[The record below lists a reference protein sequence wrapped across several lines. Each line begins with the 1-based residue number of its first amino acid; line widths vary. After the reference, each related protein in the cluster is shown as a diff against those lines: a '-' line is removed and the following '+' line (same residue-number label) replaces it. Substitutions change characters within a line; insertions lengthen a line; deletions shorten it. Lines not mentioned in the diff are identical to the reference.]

1 MITAKFGGTAIT
13 GKNLKYVG
21 RLAHDKQCV
30 VVSATGSEAVDS
42 QKVTDLLD
50 EYYCTRSV
58 MVWHRICAK
67 YKRLVE
73 DNLIMNV
80 DDLLADEMTKIETND
95 HAFCLSAGERL
106 AAKIVAEYLHASY
119 LDAAELVV
127 FDNGVLNRQATNA
140 RIKQAIF
147 GKNQVVLGGFYGAER
162 TDSGKICLLGRGG
175 GDVTGALVA
184 AASGSELYEN
194 FTDTC
199 GVRTGDPSC
208 VPKTNA
214 LPCLSYTQMSRLA
227 VAGVRV
233 LHCDAVLPVQECGIP
248 VAIKCW
254 HKPQGGCTIVSS
266 RPFCGGFWGVAERVA
281 DGMHLCTAFGSD
293 AVRIAQTSKFRRIL
307 GAQTEL
313 VIGSDSVVVRSSK
326 SLVGII
332 HAMLCK

>member
-21 RLAHDKQCV
+21 KLAWGKRCV
-30 VVSATGSEAVDS
+30 VVSAVGSEAVDS
-42 QKVTDLLD
+42 QKATDLLD
-50 EYYCTRSV
+50 EYYRTRSV
-58 MVWHRICAK
+58 AVWHRICAK

-73 DNLIMNV
+73 HSLIMNV
-80 DDLLADEMTKIETND
+80 DSLLADERTKIETKD

-127 FDNGVLNRQATNA
+127 FDNGVLNGQATSA

-147 GKNQVVLGGFYGAER
+147 GKSQVVLGGFYGGER

-199 GVRTGDPSC
+199 GVRTADPNC

-214 LPCLSYTQMSRLA
+214 LPYLSYTQMSRLA
-227 VAGVRV
+227 VAGAKV
-233 LHCDAVLPVQECGIP
+233 LHCDAVLAVQECGIP
-248 VAIKCW
+248 IAIRSW
-254 HKPQGGCTIVSS
+254 HKPQDDCTIVSS
-266 RPFCGGFWGVAERVA
+266 RPFCCGFWGVAERVA

-293 AVRIAQTSKFRRIL
+293 AVRLVQTSEFRRIL
-307 GAQTEL
+307 GAQAEL
-313 VIGSDSVVVRSSK
+313 VIGSDSVVVRSSN
-326 SLVGII
+326 SLVGTI